1 MNCVIQIIVIIS
13 IVGKII
19 CLDESTEVSVRKVHF
34 PDEYSE
40 DYEYGEIQL
49 PKVPDSSFHIDSA
62 EHLCANS
69 TMSFCEDVKNE
80 AYPIKYTETI
90 LAKIDTQ
97 TYQKYFNKTTSN
109 ETFTLRLLPI
119 DKSAEQCDTIQSVI
133 RPRLAKNDKH
143 DWRFVINQPSFQQRV
158 DVEICQNKNSKC
170 KYKVAF
176 PDGFVSACTQI
187 YRKTQLLSLS
197 VDGELISYDYEFP
210 SHCECKPHRKQN
222 KTMKKSKTK
231 TKTSKTT
238 KRAGGEKRR
247 RIKTPIPL

>member
-19 CLDESTEVSVRKVHF
+19 GLDESTEAGVRKVHF

-49 PKVPDSSFHIDSA
+49 PKVPNLSFRIESA

-80 AYPIKYTETI
+80 AYPIEYTETI

-97 TYQKYFNKTTSN
+97 TYQKYFNKTISN
-109 ETFTLRLLPI
+109 ETFTLRLLSI

-170 KYKVAF
+170 KYDVAF

-222 KTMKKSKTK
+222 KTMKRSKTK
-231 TKTSKTT
+231 TKNSKTM
-238 KRAGGEKRR
+238 KKAGGEKRR
-247 RIKTPIPL
+247 RIKKPITH

>member
-19 CLDESTEVSVRKVHF
+19 GLHESTEVGVRKVHF

-49 PKVPDSSFHIDSA
+49 PKVPNLSFRIESA

-80 AYPIKYTETI
+80 AYPIEYTETI

-97 TYQKYFNKTTSN
+97 TYQKYFNKTISN
-109 ETFTLRLLPI
+109 ETFTLRLLSI

-170 KYKVAF
+170 KYDVAF

-231 TKTSKTT
+231 TKNSKTT
-238 KRAGGEKRR
+238 KKAGGEKRR
-247 RIKTPIPL
+247 RIKKPITH